1 MPFAIAM
8 STVGLSLWN
17 GDEWGGKETRGVNA
31 SLRRMN
37 T

>member
-1 MPFAIAM
+1 MPFVIVM
-8 STVGLSLWN
+8 STVGFSLWN
-17 GDEWGGKETRGVNA
+17 GDGRGGKETRGVNA